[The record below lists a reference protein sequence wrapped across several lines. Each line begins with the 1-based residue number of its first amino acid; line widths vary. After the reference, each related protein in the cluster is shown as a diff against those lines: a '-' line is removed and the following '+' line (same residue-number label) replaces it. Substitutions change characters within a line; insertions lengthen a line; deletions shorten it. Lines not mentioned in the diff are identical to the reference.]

1 MSRIIRLT
9 ENDLARIVRRVI
21 NEQVPPQPKPVVAPN
36 QSYVQTVVTRFLM
49 GGYPAKDVTMT
60 ITPQG
65 KGQHKIRI
73 NDSLDPGKIVSGG
86 LYPTL
91 NYKVIIKQM
100 PGTFGD
106 ITDSE
111 VNDLNREMTK
121 KITKIV
127 LGLPKA

>member
-1 MSRIIRLT
+1 MKIIRLT

-21 NEQVPPQPKPVVAPN
+21 SEQPVQPKPVVAPS
-36 QSYVQTVVTRFLM
+36 QSYVQTLVSLGSM

-73 NDSLDPGKIVSGG
+73 NDSTDLGKIVPGG

-91 NYKVIIKQM
+91 DYRVLIKRM
-100 PGTFGD
+100 PGTFGK

-111 VNDLNREMTK
+111 VNDLNKEMK
-121 KITKIV
+121 KRVTKIV
-127 LGLPKA
+127 LGLPAA